1 VTGLKKRGFAVNT
14 KINSYD
20 LVIARCFLAL
30 IFVVEGISKISDPD
44 ATRHYM
50 HSRHLPGGLLWP
62 VIIFEIGS
70 GMLTAVGYQ
79 TRVVAAALTVYC
91 LLTAL
96 IFHTSQ
102 PDQVQNLML
111 LKNIAMAGGFI
122 LLTYVGAGRISIDG
136 RLASPSLR
144 FVAGR
149 RFHSS

>member
-1 VTGLKKRGFAVNT
+1 VTVSKKRRFAVNT

-50 HSRHLPGGLLWP
+50 QARHLPGGLLWP
-62 VIIFEIGS
+62 VIIFEIGA
-70 GMLTAVGYQ
+70 GLLTAVGYQ

-96 IFHTSQ
+96 IFHTSL

-111 LKNIAMAGGFI
+111 LKNIAMAGGFL

-136 RLASPSLR
+136 RLATHSLR
-144 FVAGR
+144 VISGR
-149 RFHSS
+149 PFHSS

>member
-1 VTGLKKRGFAVNT
+1 MNT
-14 KINSYD
+14 KINRTILLLPD
-20 LVIARCFLAL
+20 ALAL

-50 HSRHLPGGLLWP
+50 QARHLPGGLLWP

-70 GMLTAVGYQ
+70 GLLTAVGYQ

-96 IFHTSQ
+96 IFHTNL

-111 LKNIAMAGGFI
+111 LKNIATAGGFM

-136 RLASPSLR
+136 RLATPSLR
-144 FVAGR
+144 VISGR
-149 RFHSS
+149 PLHSS